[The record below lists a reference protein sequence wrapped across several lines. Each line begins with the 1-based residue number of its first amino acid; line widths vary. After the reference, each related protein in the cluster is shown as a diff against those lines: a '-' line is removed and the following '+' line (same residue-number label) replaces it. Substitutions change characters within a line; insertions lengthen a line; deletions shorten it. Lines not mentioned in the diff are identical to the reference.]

1 MKNIRVKKKLI
12 IIILIQINRKIKPV
26 LILCFLLLFLL
37 LNSSLFITF
46 TFLFYI
52 YQVSFLCLKLI
63 HGLLSILF
71 YKFHMLSEVRPLHLH
86 ISSIINKGFQYYVT
100 KKKSQYDLL
109 RKVMLLFLKILN
121 NIIQLLDNCPNF
133 FLLIQYY

>member
-1 MKNIRVKKKLI
+1 MFFI
-12 IIILIQINRKIKPV
+12 IIFIIK
-26 LILCFLLLFLL
+26 LFL
-37 LNSSLFITF
+37 IHY
-46 TFLFYI
+46 FYI
-52 YQVSFLCLKLI
+52 SFLHLSSNFLCSKFI

-71 YKFHMLSEVRPLHLH
+71 YEFHMLSEVRPLHLH

-109 RKVMLLFLKILN
+109 RKVMFLFLKILN

-133 FLLIQYY
+133 LSTLPILLRVAAIELLLFLKSFLLICKHSI